1 MILFGRAV
9 VTLFLW
15 LFLVPLFLGMPF
27 AVAGVGRDAA
37 AFGDRKQVGVAL
49 VCGYIEMWALFQLIA
64 VGFILTTGSFDSVV
78 FVFGGFSLAG
88 AAAGAGFAAFRIR
101 SAKAPWERTKNADKS
116 GLPWKITNQKERFHA
131 WIGLAVWCL
140 FLALVLYQ
148 VILGGVLAF
157 ADGDDAY
164 YIPISATTEASGTM
178 YRTVP
183 YTGESTQLD
192 VRHGLAP
199 FPIWIAFLS
208 RVSGLHATILAQSIL
223 GGVLL
228 LVCYCIY
235 GQIAKLLFA
244 GQKEGVPYF
253 MLFLSLLWMFGNT
266 SFYTAETFLMTR
278 TSQGKAV
285 LGNLVLPFL
294 FWCLLRLGQEYRM
307 ERQGEPEGDMSA
319 GRFAG
324 KGKALLWSLVLL
336 ASVASWLCS
345 TLGTFL
351 CAALIGTSGL
361 VMAAA
366 YRKIRIILCTVGC
379 VLVNAG
385 FAAVY
390 MWVQGL

>member
-9 VTLFLW
+9 ATLFLW
-15 LFLVPLFLGMPF
+15 LVLVPLCLGMPF
-27 AVAGVGRDAA
+27 AAAGVGGKEKPGVSGNRLPA
-37 AFGDRKQVGVAL
+37 GVAL

-64 VGFILTTGSFDSVV
+64 VGFILTTGNFDRVV
-78 FVFGGFSLAG
+78 FVFGGLSLAG
-88 AAAGAGFAAFRIR
+88 AAAGAGLTAFRIR
-101 SAKAPWERTKNADKS
+101 SAKEFRGSLKAVGWRCP
-116 GLPWKITNQKERFHA
+116 PWKITNRTERFQA
-131 WIGLAVWCL
+131 WFGLAVWCL
-140 FLALVLYQ
+140 FLGLVLYQ
-148 VILGGVLAF
+148 VIMGGVLAF

-164 YIPISATTEASGTM
+164 YIPISAAAEASGTM

-199 FPIWIAFLS
+199 FPVWIAFLS

-228 LVCYCIY
+228 LVCYCVY

-244 GQKEGVPYF
+244 GQKEGIPYF

-285 LGNLVLPFL
+285 LSNLVLPFL
-294 FWCLLRLGQEYRM
+294 FWCLLRLGQEYRR
-307 ERQGEPEGDMSA
+307 EWQKKEECS
-319 GRFAG
+319 G
-324 KGKALLWSLVLL
+324 KSTGNGKALLWSLVTLTS
-336 ASVASWLCS
+336 AASWLCS

-351 CAALIGTSGL
+351 CAALIGVCGL
-361 VMAAA
+361 VMTAA
-366 YRKIRIILCTVGC
+366 YRNIRALLCAACC
-379 VLVNAG
+379 VLVNVG
-385 FAAVY
+385 FAALY
-390 MWVQGL
+390 LWVQV

>member
-15 LFLVPLFLGMPF
+15 LFLVPLCLGMPF
-27 AVAGVGRDAA
+27 AAAGVSGEEKTTVPGNRLQA
-37 AFGDRKQVGVAL
+37 GIAL

-64 VGFILTTGSFDSVV
+64 VGFILTTGSFDSVAL
-78 FVFGGFSLAG
+78 VFGGLSLAG
-88 AAAGAGFAAFRIR
+88 AAAGAGLTAFRIK
-101 SAKAPWERTKNADKS
+101 SAKESHGGIRTEKWRS
-116 GLPWKITNQKERFHA
+116 LPWKITNRTERFHA
-131 WIGLAVWCL
+131 WAGLAVWCL
-140 FLALVLYQ
+140 FLGLVLYQ
-148 VILGGVLAF
+148 VIMGGLLAF

-164 YIPISATTEASGTM
+164 YIPISVTTEASGTM

-244 GQKEGVPYF
+244 GQKEGIPYF

-266 SFYTAETFLMTR
+266 SFYTAETFLITR

-307 ERQGEPEGDMSA
+307 ERQEREESA
-319 GRFAG
+319 GKVSG
-324 KGKALLWSLVLL
+324 KGKALLWSLVVLTS
-336 ASVASWLCS
+336 AASWLCS

-351 CAALIGTSGL
+351 CAALIGICGL

-366 YRKIRIILCTVGC
+366 YRNIRVILCAACC

-385 FAAVY
+385 FAVVY
-390 MWVQGL
+390 MWVQV

>member
-1 MILFGRAV
+1 MVLFGRAF

-15 LFLVPLFLGMPF
+15 LFLVPLCLGMPF
-27 AVAGVGRDAA
+27 ASVGAGG
-37 AFGDRKQVGVAL
+37 GEDRKQAGVAL
-49 VCGYIEMWALFQLIA
+49 MCGYIEMWALFQLIA

-78 FVFGGFSLAG
+78 FLFGGLSLVG
-88 AAAGAGFAAFRIR
+88 AAAAAGLTAFRIR
-101 SAKAPWERTKNADKS
+101 RAKESREREKTGFKS
-116 GLPWKITNQKERFHA
+116 RLPWKMTNQAERFNA
-131 WIGLAVWCL
+131 WIGFAVWCL
-140 FLALVLYQ
+140 FLGLVLYQ

-164 YIPISATTEASGTM
+164 YIPISATTEASGVM
-178 YRTVP
+178 YRTIP

-192 VRHGLAP
+192 TRHGLAP
-199 FPIWIAFLS
+199 FPVWIAFLS
-208 RVSGLHATILAQSIL
+208 RVSGVHGTILAQSIL

-228 LVCYCIY
+228 LVCYLVY

-244 GQKEGVPYF
+244 GQKEGIPYF
-253 MLFLSLLWMFGNT
+253 MLFVSLLWMFGNT

-285 LGNLVLPFL
+285 LGNLIFPFL

-307 ERQGEPEGDMSA
+307 ERQKKETSA
-319 GRFAG
+319 GKVSG
-324 KGKALLWSLVLL
+324 NGKALLWSLVVL

-351 CAALIGTSGL
+351 CAALIGVCGL

-366 YRKIRIILCTVGC
+366 YRNIRVLLCTVGC
-379 VLVNAG
+379 LLVNTG
-385 FAAVY
+385 FAVLY
-390 MWVQGL
+390 MWVQV